1 MPLAE
6 KGRESFAFS
15 YTGPAERSKS
25 WLGHSYMLGIICL
38 PPSWNRVKEDA
49 KRWFGRIPTVPPYS
63 AGSELHEQGP
73 QEHGREYIL
82 TAWGI
87 RYWRT
92 TYYPTPGLGFWTRR
106 IFFTGHFIEVRI
118 KIMPDFQKTDIV
130 LLWENTISG
139 LCSVFLESE
148 VIFWRALTKLPVFHL
163 SRILFPSTLNNWNP
177 LNSGLAVLFY

>member
-1 MPLAE
+1 MTQIIISSLKSKVMPLAE

-15 YTGPAERSKS
+15 YTGPAERLKS
-25 WLGHSYMLGIICL
+25 WSGHSYMLGIICL

-92 TYYPTPGLGFWTRR
+92 THYTAPGLGFWTRR
-106 IFFTGHFIEVRI
+106 VFFTGHFIEVRI
-118 KIMPDFQKTDIV
+118 KIMPDSHKSKFL
-130 LLWENTISG
+130 LLWVNTY
-139 LCSVFLESE
+139 
-148 VIFWRALTKLPVFHL
+148 
-163 SRILFPSTLNNWNP
+163 NP
-177 LNSGLAVLFY
+177 QIIHVQFFQSLMGFFVGF